1 MTLRQLRVRLLLLR
15 GHLLEHLAL
24 LPGHLREHLRSGH
37 LAADTAVRG
46 RLRLR
51 LRLLHLRRHLLRRRA
66 HHSLV
71 VSILEAHDLLPRA
84 RQLLL
89 ELGNL
94 RGGGS
99 LRLAAGESRGGGG
112 DGSSRRRAVV
122 GLRLLLLR
130 RVGRGGLP
138 HVRHETVDASPAALQ
153 PLERLRETLLELLV
167 RSLELLDGARADAD
181 GRVVTHRRGA
191 VAVARGRTVVPHQ
204 ILLEHGVVAEA
215 KGVGVLLEHGELPG
229 GEAEPRGVFALPLGA
244 VA

>member
-1 MTLRQLRVRLLLLR
+1 M
-15 GHLLEHLAL
+15 
-24 LPGHLREHLRSGH
+24 
-37 LAADTAVRG
+37 
-46 RLRLR
+46 
-51 LRLLHLRRHLLRRRA
+51 
-66 HHSLV
+66 